1 MLAMVSIVF
10 AVIVIS
16 FNSDALSRL
25 DTVLPFTVI
34 VLAQFLFI
42 KKARSSKNESVK

>member
-1 MLAMVSIVF
+1 MLALVSIAF
-10 AVIVIS
+10 AVIMIS
-16 FNSDALSRL
+16 FNSDALSML

-42 KKARSSKNESVK
+42 KKNKHSERVEE